1 MKRILFFFL
10 LFSVGYGYAQNYPKY
25 TTKRVKDTV
34 FKQSEKIEDAK
45 ELKKEPTVSFKKLYE
60 KATHLNRSGRYEEA
74 IAVYTEALAMASPRW
89 KYLILQFRGLCY
101 NRLKQYDQAI
111 NNFTDALED
120 CEFPH
125 DNAKGQLYFSRALS
139 YGSRDKEGDMERKCD
154 DLKKAREY
162 GALEGPTALDAG
174 CD

>member
-34 FKQSEKIEDAK
+34 FKQPEKIEDSK
-45 ELKKEPTVSFKKLYE
+45 ELKKEPTVSFKELYDI
-60 KATHLNRSGRYEEA
+60 ATDLNRSGRYEEA
-74 IAVYTEALAMASPRW
+74 IAVYTEALALASPRW
-89 KYLILQFRGLCY
+89 KYLIMQFRGLCY

-111 NNFTDALED
+111 NNFTDALEN
-120 CEFPH
+120 CEFPN
-125 DNAKGQLYFSRALS
+125 DNAKGQLYCSRALS
-139 YGSRDKEGDMERKCD
+139 YGWRGMEGDLERKCA

-162 GALEGPTALDAG
+162 GALEGHSALDTG